1 MELFCAETLDFN
13 DEVIMIDVP
22 AEIDPVIVS
31 DNRVLE
37 NMLNAEKEVN
47 VEDYCGNKDSKL
59 APHMRK
65 IVTDWMMEVCEDQQC
80 KPEVFFL
87 SINYLDRFLS
97 SVNIKKNQFQLC
109 ASVCILLASKLLGT
123 PVFVTS
129 LIDYCDN
136 CYSKEEILRWEVLI
150 LSKLGW
156 NINSSNCLT
165 IVRQFIKDYKLQ
177 ELEEDTYDI
186 LVLLHMDVDF
196 ALMEQKKL
204 SATGLAWA
212 ALNRDYEDTDELLKK
227 LCEWGD
233 ISEYEIKET
242 VEKVAEMIE
251 SNLENSTSE
260 HLTLEVNKSL
270 YENLKMEKMM
280 CANLHNLPEI
290 VC

>member
-1 MELFCAETLDFN
+1 MG
-13 DEVIMIDVP
+13 V
-22 AEIDPVIVS
+22 VS
-31 DNRVLE
+31 NYFLTVQT
-37 NMLNAEKEVN
+37 NIN
-47 VEDYCGNKDSKL
+47 
-59 APHMRK
+59 PHMRK

-97 SVNIKKNQFQLC
+97 TVNIKKNQFQLC

-165 IVRQFIKDYKLQ
+165 IVRQFINDYKLQ
-177 ELEEDTYDI
+177 VLEEDTYDI

-212 ALNRDYEDTDELLKK
+212 ALNRDYEDTEELLKK
-227 LCEWGD
+227 LCEWSD
-233 ISEYEIKET
+233 IAEYEIKET